1 MYKKIVNPIT
11 GKLVNTNGKLGRQIL
26 NNYLIQLGGHSGPCG
41 LNSKTGR
48 CKKSSSWDN
57 ANCELVNG
65 RCKNKKKS
73 STTSQKPPIRETI
86 STSSKQEIKSRIE
99 DRKKKSESRKDSST
113 KNN

>member
-26 NNYLIQLGGHSGPCG
+26 NNYLIQLGGHSGPCS

-57 ANCELVNG
+57 KALAF
-65 RCKNKKKS
+65 
-73 STTSQKPPIRETI
+73 
-86 STSSKQEIKSRIE
+86 
-99 DRKKKSESRKDSST
+99 
-113 KNN
+113 